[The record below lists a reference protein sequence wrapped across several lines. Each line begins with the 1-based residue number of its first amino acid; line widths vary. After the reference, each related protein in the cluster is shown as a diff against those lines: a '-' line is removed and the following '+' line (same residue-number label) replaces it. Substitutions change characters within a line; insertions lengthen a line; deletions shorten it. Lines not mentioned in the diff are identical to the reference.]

1 MFTHWSFIIIC
12 NTPGGCHAWWGM
24 AAFVVGLVPLMVGG
38 EAPMPG
44 VAPLVVGT
52 PKFVTQN
59 SIFSIFGLSEVLE
72 TQTISRTTRCIG
84 ANRYLPGGSLSRN
97 FSLQNLGHSLPRAWQ
112 ILSSF
117 RFGDTIH
124 VYVGTMGRRKY
135 SLKEILSS

>member
-1 MFTHWSFIIIC
+1 
-12 NTPGGCHAWWGM
+12 M

-72 TQTISRTTRCIG
+72 TQTISRPTKCIG
-84 ANRYLPGGSLSRN
+84 ANRYFILFKRIQFCN
-97 FSLQNLGHSLPRAWQ
+97 NLV
-112 ILSSF
+112 
-117 RFGDTIH
+117 T
-124 VYVGTMGRRKY
+124 TC
-135 SLKEILSS
+135 